1 MKKTLKLIGC
11 LSLLFFSSC
20 ADDGQ
25 ITNTNEVQK
34 VVMSVEDFRFETL
47 SRTTL
52 TPTDD
57 GAAFKWEATDTVGI
71 FPETGSQVAFPMIS
85 GAGTNTATFTGGGWA
100 LKVST
105 PYMAYYPLQGKF
117 YLDKV
122 HIPVSYE
129 GQTQSANAST
139 EHLGRFDYM
148 AASATTPS
156 EGIVNFQFKHLGALV
171 RLKIAMEETSTLT
184 QVTLQTDD
192 NDFTLKGYVNLTA
205 TTPTVNPTS
214 ASNTFTILLDDI
226 TVEANS
232 DLVVYFLMPP
242 VNLTDKTL
250 SVVVEKD
257 NGYTQEITLTGKIF
271 EAGKPYEL
279 TGTMKSEEEEETQNG
294 IVITRED
301 EEMADDENEYIIE
314 EGEITEVP
322 VTNP

>member
-11 LSLLFFSSC
+11 LSLSLFSSC

-57 GAAFKWEATDTVGI
+57 GATFRWEATDTVGI

-100 LKVST
+100 LKAST

-117 YLDKV
+117 YLDKA

-139 EHLGRFDYM
+139 EHLGSFDYM

-171 RLKIAMEETSTLT
+171 RLKIAMEETSTISS
-184 QVTLQTDD
+184 VTLQTDD
-192 NDFTLKGYVNLTA
+192 EAFITNGLVDLTVTTPAITPTA
-205 TTPTVNPTS
+205 T
-214 ASNTFTILLDDI
+214 SNSFPIILEDI
-226 TVEANS
+226 TVQEGE
-232 DLVVYFLMPP
+232 DLIVYFMLPP
-242 VNLTDKTL
+242 VDLANETL
-250 SVVVEKD
+250 KVVVAKE
-257 NGYTQEITLTGKIF
+257 NGDSQEIALIGKNF
-271 EAGKPYEL
+271 EAGKPYGLSAVLE
-279 TGTMKSEEEEETQNG
+279 KEDVQNG
-294 IVITRED
+294 IIITRED
-301 EEMADDENEYIIE
+301 EEMTDDENEYVIE
-314 EGEITEVP
+314 NGEITEES
-322 VTNP
+322 VTNQ